1 MKTFI
6 ALVPR
11 IHGIHRIFFFHLIFK
26 EQPILG
32 IAILVALVLYAIYR
46 YMNRR

>member
-1 MKTFI
+1 MKPFI
-6 ALVPR
+6 TLVPR

-32 IAILVALVLYAIYR
+32 VAILVAIILFAIYR
-46 YMNRR
+46 YMNRK